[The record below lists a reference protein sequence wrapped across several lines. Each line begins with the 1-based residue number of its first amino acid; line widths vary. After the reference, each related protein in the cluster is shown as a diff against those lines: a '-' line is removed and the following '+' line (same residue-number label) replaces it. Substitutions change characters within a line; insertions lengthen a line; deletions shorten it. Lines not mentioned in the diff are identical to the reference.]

1 MKKVIKSADLRNSK
15 KGIFVNLEKNTA
27 LLATR
32 GSFGYKYE
40 IYESVLAELREDN
53 IEMPSKRNQAKNR
66 RNPSSYSI
74 AQMKEVG
81 FELMTEK
88 EVKSTGLDLTF
99 YGQYFV

>member
-1 MKKVIKSADLRNSK
+1 MKKVIKSSDLKNSK
-15 KGIFVNLEKNTA
+15 KGFFVNLDKNVA

-40 IYESVLAELREDN
+40 IYESVVSELRNDG
-53 IEMPSKRNQAKNR
+53 IEMPSKRNQAKNW

-81 FELMTEK
+81 FELLSEK
-88 EVKSTGLDLTF
+88 EVKVLGLDLTF
-99 YGQYFV
+99 YAKYL